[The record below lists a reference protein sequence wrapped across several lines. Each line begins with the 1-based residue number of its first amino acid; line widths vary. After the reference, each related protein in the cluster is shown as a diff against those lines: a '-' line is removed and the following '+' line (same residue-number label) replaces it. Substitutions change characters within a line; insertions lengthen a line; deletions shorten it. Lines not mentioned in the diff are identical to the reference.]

1 MDGGNGGCFVSGTLV
16 MMADRSTRAIERL
29 KPGDAILTRDPV
41 TGHLASD
48 VIVKNHSSKVS
59 ATVVLE
65 LSNGKVLETSMRQPF
80 VLHDGRL
87 AKAWDIARR
96 TQVKTSKSEKEVGL
110 RHERKGKRTLHWREI
125 PSPIRLR
132 TPTDKDIHIVSC
144 RIVKGNRTVH
154 CIEMRHAKMAFMR
167 DAEVSTHP
175 DDKIG

>member
-1 MDGGNGGCFVSGTLV
+1 VNGGCFVSGTPVL
-16 MMADRSTRAIERL
+16 MANRSTRAIEHL

-41 TGHLASD
+41 TGHLTSD
-48 VIVKNHSSKVS
+48 VIVKNHSSKAS

-96 TQVKTSKSEKEVGL
+96 ARVKTHKSEKEVGPG
-110 RHERKGKRTLHWREI
+110 HKRKGKRTLHWREI

-132 TPTDKDIHIVSC
+132 THTEKEIHIVSS
-144 RIVKGNRTVH
+144 RIVKGNRTVY
-154 CIEMRHAKMAFMR
+154 CIQMQRAKMAFMR
-167 DAEVSTHP
+167 DAEVSTSTE
-175 DDKIG
+175 DKIE